1 MIFNRTKI
9 IATIGPS
16 CSQKTTLKKML
27 QQGVNAFRIN
37 MSHGDKEAKQSL
49 FETINSLETLTG
61 EKPCVV
67 ADLAGPKIRVRSI
80 LPDFNLRQKPK
91 SRRLP

>member
-1 MIFNRTKI
+1 MIFNRTKV

-49 FETINSLETLTG
+49 FETINS
-61 EKPCVV
+61 
-67 ADLAGPKIRVRSI
+67 
-80 LPDFNLRQKPK
+80 
-91 SRRLP
+91 